1 MSGVYFPPPPTNL
14 FGWDVIY
21 FVPLLFVHLFF
32 ENAVSDA
39 FEHPTEV
46 EQYAVWEKGATDAS
60 GFLGYAYLDLF
71 PRGKYILRL
80 IIA

>member
-1 MSGVYFPPPPTNL
+1 MGCNL
-14 FGWDVIY
+14 FRSFTFI
-21 FVPLLFVHLFF
+21 FIHLF
-32 ENAVSDA
+32 EKTISDA

-71 PRGKYILRL
+71 PRGKYTLRL